1 MIFLI
6 NIAAVGLALA
16 ALALTA
22 FVTLEVVFSLLGA
35 RNRAGSGNRPDRI
48 AVIVPAHNET
58 SVIDRS
64 LASFKMQLTDND
76 QLIVVADNC
85 TDNTAQIARA
95 AGADVLERNNADRRG
110 KGFALQHALDHLKS
124 SPPDVVIFLDA
135 DCILG
140 GDVLRRIADLAVTHQ
155 RPVQATYLL
164 TATKAASVT
173 TRISAFAWMFMNKV
187 RMRGLDRL
195 SDTSRITGSGFALPW
210 PIAKNINVASG
221 EVVEDLALTFSM
233 TEKGSAPIFASDV
246 FVYSEVPDDV
256 EERIRQSARWEH
268 GSQALARKLVSSS
281 LWHAVVSR
289 NFSLFA
295 LAVDLAVPPMVRLAM
310 LVLVANT
317 IAVLTFF
324 VTGAFA
330 PLGLSLLAAILMG
343 MNVLAAWAVYGRD
356 ILSFSDL
363 FMIDGF
369 FRLKRRVYGADAK
382 RSARVWSPTR
392 ERSGV
397 HDEHNE

>member
-187 RMRGLDRL
+187 RMRGLDGL
-195 SDTSRITGSGFALPW
+195 SDTSRIC
-210 PIAKNINVASG
+210 
-221 EVVEDLALTFSM
+221 
-233 TEKGSAPIFASDV
+233 
-246 FVYSEVPDDV
+246 
-256 EERIRQSARWEH
+256 
-268 GSQALARKLVSSS
+268 
-281 LWHAVVSR
+281 
-289 NFSLFA
+289 
-295 LAVDLAVPPMVRLAM
+295 
-310 LVLVANT
+310 
-317 IAVLTFF
+317 
-324 VTGAFA
+324 
-330 PLGLSLLAAILMG
+330 LL
-343 MNVLAAWAVYGRD
+343 YTSPSPRD
-356 ILSFSDL
+356 S
-363 FMIDGF
+363 
-369 FRLKRRVYGADAK
+369 
-382 RSARVWSPTR
+382 
-392 ERSGV
+392 
-397 HDEHNE
+397 